1 MPTKA
6 QKKRKLNKAAYQ
18 KRINQDPEPSPPNTP
33 IAKHPRLPGV
43 ESLNFSSS
51 DESEDESSSG
61 HSESEDSVEENEE
74 FPVVIDPKSVNEP
87 GLFYY
92 LITTKNTFTSNFI
105 CVTKLFDM

>member
-51 DESEDESSSG
+51 EESENEPSSG
-61 HSESEDSVEENEE
+61 DSESEESVEENEE
-74 FPVVIDPKSVNEP
+74 FQVVLDPESIQQP
-87 GLFYY
+87 G
-92 LITTKNTFTSNFI
+92 KNL
-105 CVTKLFDM
+105 CC